1 MAASVPI
8 TTVTLGSDAELA
20 RRIINGLNSGAYEL
34 VGGVVR
40 RTDNKQVVAWLRQT
54 GEVSPATLSALS
66 LNPPALHTL
75 SVLLAFLQPGVIV
88 GGFAIIYQR
97 LEAIRKELEAIKQML
112 AKIGKQ
118 IDLTVDA
125 RFFAALDRL
134 RTLREMHHPRNRRS
148 SAEHALTSFLEVEH
162 YYRGR
167 LDMELHEG
175 WTVVPLLKMMILA
188 RVGAMHCYLELGE
201 NDVARRYLAEG
212 REHVIEPYLWRW
224 YDMVIGV
231 EPALFLHPETGI
243 SLRRLALLMRWRKND
258 PSLTGEET
266 LEDLPAAIWR
276 IAREGISIS
285 RAKFP
290 PSLRDD
296 PPEEGFPGRIRIPFM
311 PNDDNCFLK
320 RLGTAFEQIET
331 LYGAVRCLEGYQIEL
346 EQMERLG
353 VPPATMLP
361 APSSAAEL
369 MACVPND
376 SELLPQERRCP
387 WLRR

>member
-54 GEVSPATLSALS
+54 GDVSPAALSALP

-97 LEAIRKELEAIKQML
+97 LEAIRKDLEDIKQML

-125 RFFAALDRL
+125 RFFAALDLL
-134 RTLREMHHPRNRRS
+134 RTLREMHNPRNRRS
-148 SAEHALTSFLEVEH
+148 SAEQALTSFLEVEH

-201 NDVARRYLAEG
+201 NDVARRHLAEG

-258 PSLTGEET
+258 PSLTGEEI
-266 LEDLPAAIWR
+266 LEDLPTAIWR

-290 PSLRDD
+290 PSLATIRQVTSLTSIK
-296 PPEEGFPGRIRIPFM
+296 GRLN
-311 PNDDNCFLK
+311 NDNRFLK

-331 LYGAVRCLEGYQIEL
+331 LCGAVRCLEGYQIEL

-353 VPPATMLP
+353 SPPARMLP
-361 APSSAAEL
+361 APSSEGEL
-369 MACVPND
+369 MVCVPND
-376 SELLPQERRCP
+376 SELLPQKRQRP

>member
-1 MAASVPI
+1 M
-8 TTVTLGSDAELA
+8 
-20 RRIINGLNSGAYEL
+20 NSGAYEL

-40 RTDNKQVVAWLRQT
+40 RTDNKQVIAWLRQT
-54 GEVSPATLSALS
+54 GDVSPAALSALP
-66 LNPPALHTL
+66 LHPLALHTL
-75 SVLLAFLQPGVIV
+75 SVSLSFLQLGVTV
-88 GGFAIIYQR
+88 AGFAIIYQR

-112 AKIGKQ
+112 AKISKQ

-134 RTLREMHHPRNRRS
+134 RTLREMQNPRNRRS
-148 SAEHALTSFLEVEH
+148 SAEQALASFLEVEH

-175 WTVVPLLKMMILA
+175 WTVVPLLKMRILA

-201 NDVARRYLAEG
+201 NDVARRHLAEG
-212 REHVIEPYLWRW
+212 REHVIEPYLRRW

-258 PSLTGEET
+258 PSLAGEEI
-266 LEDLPAAIWR
+266 LEDLTAAIWR
-276 IAREGISIS
+276 IAREGI
-285 RAKFP
+285 RQEKFP

-296 PPEEGFPGRIRIPFM
+296 PTFLGMRMPL
-311 PNDDNCFLK
+311 PNDDNRFLK

-353 VPPATMLP
+353 ISLATMLP
-361 APSSAAEL
+361 APSSAGEL
-369 MACVPND
+369 IAYVPND
-376 SELLPQERRCP
+376 SELLPQKR
-387 WLRR
+387 